1 MGTAKENEHSSL
13 RERAGHACRLPHAG
27 GTCHSEEDHRR
38 PDGPWRREQL
48 RLRLWVGMG
57 KGKGKGGGKSKHKH
71 KAKGVE
77 DCVDESQLRFVS
89 GWCCGFTGLM
99 LEDCLGCSGES
110 QFCCLTERCC
120 CKAGQPALG
129 CEAPKGEICQLGR
142 GIISCGCK
150 NCMGSSDKAGC
161 SCIQS
166 QTQLCCIVQNCAIPT
181 TNEIPCLCGC
191 CGLSCYPEVGCCE
204 KIKKIDGGSTKAAQK
219 GHV

>member
-1 MGTAKENEHSSL
+1 MGIPTAQKMSTPAYASAPAML
-13 RERAGHACRLPHAG
+13 AGYPMP
-27 GTCHSEEDHRR
+27 EEPVTR
-38 PDGPWRREQL
+38 
-48 RLRLWVGMG
+48 
-57 KGKGKGGGKSKHKH
+57 KKSRHKH

-120 CKAGQPALG
+120 CKAGQKPLG
-129 CEAPKGEICQLGR
+129 CEAPKGEICQLGC

-166 QTQLCCIVQNCAIPT
+166 
-181 TNEIPCLCGC
+181 
-191 CGLSCYPEVGCCE
+191 
-204 KIKKIDGGSTKAAQK
+204 
-219 GHV
+219 

>member
-1 MGTAKENEHSSL
+1 MG
-13 RERAGHACRLPHAG
+13 
-27 GTCHSEEDHRR
+27 
-38 PDGPWRREQL
+38 
-48 RLRLWVGMG
+48 
-57 KGKGKGGGKSKHKH
+57 
-71 KAKGVE
+71 GVE

-89 GWCCGFTGLM
+89 GWGCGFTGLM

-129 CEAPKGEICQLGR
+129 CEAPKGEICQLGC

-166 QTQLCCIVQNCAIPT
+166 QTQLCCIVRTAQFQPPTRSHACVAAVACPATRRSAAAKRSRRSTAAPPRQPRRATCNCSSSA
-181 TNEIPCLCGC
+181 
-191 CGLSCYPEVGCCE
+191 LSQEREAANMDHFQHPSDPVAPY
-204 KIKKIDGGSTKAAQK
+204 INAAQWPR
-219 GHV
+219 